1 MNLIFILLL
10 LFSISSIAQN
20 KNPYK
25 KIGKKASIVTLTS
38 GKYKELFDEDSIQK
52 IGTALININTMQVV
66 HLMDENTEIR
76 RRPDNSTSSRFLSTD
91 PLTGSFSMLS
101 PYQYASNR
109 PIDGIDLDGME
120 YVTYTYVFNLDK
132 RNYNPE
138 LGNLAS
144 ASYVWYNANQHNA
157 HGSLGQGVQYI
168 MKYQVEG
175 KEVGQN
181 AYFVARN
188 ASALGISTEYGN
200 YMGAT
205 ALFNPNTDGLGS
217 SSIYNYDLPA
227 VDQVDFLAQQHD
239 LGYDRIGAVG
249 QSSLFGDWGTTPI
262 DEAALNGWNDF
273 RDKYKTGSS
282 DPYNGQAV
290 TTSERKAAWRGA
302 TLFSDVVA
310 NKKVNIS
317 YWMLKN
323 YSSEAR
329 TTKNGSFLKPDTQY
343 NYNLFLKK
351 YMEKDKDGNWTRKA
365 GMWNEDKDHNFTPK
379 APSE

>member
-10 LFSISSIAQN
+10 LLSISSIAQN

-120 YVTYTYVFNLDK
+120 YVTYTFVFNLDK
-132 RNYNPE
+132 TDPKI
-138 LGNLAS
+138 GNLS
-144 ASYVWYNANQHNA
+144 NASYVWYNANQHNA

-168 MKYQVEG
+168 IKFQSGG
-175 KEVGQN
+175 KDIGQD

-188 ASALGISTEYGN
+188 ASSFGVSLEYGN

-205 ALFNPNTDGLGS
+205 GLFKPNFDGLGS
-217 SSIYNYDLPA
+217 SKNYDYDLPA
-227 VDQVDFLAQQHD
+227 VDQVDFLAKQHD
-239 LGYDRIGAVG
+239 DAYDKLNAVG
-249 QSSLFGDWGTTPI
+249 GNSLFNDWGTTPV

-273 RDKYKTGSS
+273 REKYKTGSS

-290 TTSERKAAWRGA
+290 TTGERKAAWRGA
-302 TLFSDVVA
+302 SLFRNVVA
-310 NKKVNIS
+310 DKKVNIS
-317 YWMLKN
+317 YWMLQN
-323 YSSEAR
+323 YSNEAR

-343 NYNLFLKK
+343 NYNLFLEK
-351 YMEKDKDGNWTRKA
+351 YMEKDIDGNWRRKT
-365 GMWNEDKDHNFTPK
+365 GMWDEDKDHNFTPK
-379 APSE
+379 VPSE